1 MTAICYE
8 IVTYRTKDADQ
19 ADMARDNARAL
30 LARQPGFIAWTPFKG
45 VDDANERV
53 DLVAWIDPPSAR
65 AAAQLVGNA
74 AEFADFRGSVATVT
88 SMAHYIAPSL
98 DPQPVVAGSGIEL
111 GRFRLKPGVEES
123 AMRAAYATMVANHL
137 GRQPGWRRQH
147 LVKLQD
153 GTFVDLAFAS
163 DQDRAEAICAGWI
176 GNTDCEHFLS
186 MIEPVGMEF
195 GTIV

>member
-8 IVTYRTKDADQ
+8 IVTYRTNDADQ
-19 ADMARDNARAL
+19 ADRVRDYARAL
-30 LARQPGFIAWTPFKG
+30 LVRQPGFIAWTPFKG

-53 DLVAWIDPPSAR
+53 DLVAWTDHHSAR
-65 AAAQLVGNA
+65 VAAQMVGNA
-74 AEFADFRGSVATVT
+74 PEFADFRGSVATVA

-98 DPQPVVAGSGIEL
+98 DAQPVVAGSGIEL
-111 GRFRLKPGVEES
+111 GRFKLKPGVEES
-123 AMRAAYATMVANHL
+123 AMRAAYTAMVSDHL
-137 GRQPGWRRQH
+137 GHQPGWRRQH

-163 DQDRAEAICAGWI
+163 DRDRAEAICASWV
-176 GNTDCEHFLS
+176 GNADCDRFLS
-186 MIEPVGMEF
+186 MIEPVSMEF

>member
-19 ADMARDNARAL
+19 ADTVRDDARAL
-30 LARQPGFIAWTPFKG
+30 LARQPGFIGWTPFEG

-53 DLVAWIDPPSAR
+53 DLVAWTDHHSAR
-65 AAAQLVGNA
+65 VAAQMVGSA
-74 AEFADFRGSVATVT
+74 AEFSDFRGSIATVT

-111 GRFRLKPGVEES
+111 GRFRLKPGVEEFS
-123 AMRAAYATMVANHL
+123 MLAAYEAMVSRHL
-137 GRQPGWRRQH
+137 GNQPGWRRQH

-153 GTFVDLAFAS
+153 GTFLDLAFAS
-163 DQDRAEAICAGWI
+163 DRDRAEAICAGWV
-176 GNTDCEHFLS
+176 GNADCDRFLS
-186 MIEPVGMEF
+186 MIAPVSMEF
-195 GTIV
+195 GTVV